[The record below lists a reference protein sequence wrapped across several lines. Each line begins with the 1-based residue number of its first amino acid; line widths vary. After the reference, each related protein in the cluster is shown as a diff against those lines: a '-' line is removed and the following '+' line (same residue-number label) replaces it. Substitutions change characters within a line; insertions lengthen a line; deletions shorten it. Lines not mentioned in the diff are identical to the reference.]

1 MKPAPAATPA
11 PFAHRARS
19 SAAGRRL
26 ADPPTPR
33 GIRPR
38 PPARLRCP
46 RPLPRELLESLGIH
60 ESLLESL
67 TFRDSS
73 TRIPGFQGFEHS
85 NPWLS
90 GIRALESLASGN
102 MGLVNPKPRIPGPP
116 GPPGRFRGHF
126 FAAPPA
132 RCFLRPTP
140 STLDHPSTMDHVCLC
155 PHISLSVSLQQ
166 QHLPVSDVIM

>member
-1 MKPAPAATPA
+1 
-11 PFAHRARS
+11 
-19 SAAGRRL
+19 
-26 ADPPTPR
+26 
-33 GIRPR
+33 
-38 PPARLRCP
+38 
-46 RPLPRELLESLGIH
+46 
-60 ESLLESL
+60 
-67 TFRDSS
+67 
-73 TRIPGFQGFEHS
+73 
-85 NPWLS
+85 
-90 GIRALESLASGN
+90 

-166 QHLPVSDVIM
+166 QHLPVVSDPSRLALLFPASASFLYWTEIPEASFLDGRHRRLSGAETTYECWLSRGKVSLWTRTTAEASCLRPSFDACWNECSLLLQRLPARR